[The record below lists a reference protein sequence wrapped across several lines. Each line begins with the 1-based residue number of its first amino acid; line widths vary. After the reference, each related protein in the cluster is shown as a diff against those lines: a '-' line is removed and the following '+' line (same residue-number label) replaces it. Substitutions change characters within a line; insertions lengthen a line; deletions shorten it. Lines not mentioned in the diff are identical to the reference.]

1 MEDRDLEVIMKRCLT
16 ALVILAVL
24 AFTPVWSQTTS
35 GGERTVEESYLQDPL
50 ETMIIREQAY
60 SDSKDMKLV
69 ALQYVR
75 QSLES
80 GRVSPDVRKALEYL
94 ALESTMTIV
103 RSGGVGRTLNNYP
116 DVRREACLLLGEF
129 KTVEAKDTLLKVAL
143 ADTEPMVIAAA
154 IRSIGKIGIMNGDD
168 VTETIA
174 FIVNRFDIL
183 MPDNG
188 LAFESIVALEA
199 LADAN
204 NGIKDPSAIKAIIRI
219 ADGNY
224 ISPVRQKARDLLVK
238 LRKYSAASSGSGK

>member
-1 MEDRDLEVIMKRCLT
+1 MEDRDLEVIMKRSIT
-16 ALVILAVL
+16 ALVALAAL
-24 AFTPVWSQTTS
+24 AFAPAWSQTTT

-69 ALQYVR
+69 ALQYIR
-75 QSLES
+75 QSVDE
-80 GRVSPDVRKALEYL
+80 GRVSPEVRKALEYL
-94 ALESTMTIV
+94 ALESSMTIV

-129 KTVEAKDTLLKVAL
+129 KTEEAKDTLLKVAL

-168 VTETIA
+168 ATQTIA
-174 FIVNRFDIL
+174 FVVNRFDIL
-183 MPDNG
+183 FPDNS
-188 LAFESIVALEA
+188 LAFESLVALEA

-204 NGIKDPSAIKAIIRI
+204 NGIKDPAAIRAVMKI

-224 ISPVRQKARDLLVK
+224 ITPVKQKAKDLLSK